1 MPNIIFLPLASSV
14 EAAPGAAL
22 LEAAARAGVGLDSEC
37 GGKGTCGSCLCLV
50 TAGRA
55 GGDSAA
61 FLAPEAIGEGYVLA
75 CRAVVGAEDLTV
87 RVPERAAGGPGQFV
101 AEDLAPGPAPAPED
115 LPVAPLILGVDPA
128 RAGDG
133 RSDLDRTAAA
143 LARAGEARPRF
154 ALSAMRKAA
163 AALRA
168 EDGKISLCLDRTQGR
183 AFRLRPA
190 SAAGRPLGAAV
201 DLGTT
206 TVAVALVD
214 LATGRTLAADTAY
227 NAQTARGL
235 DVISRITWAARP
247 SGLRELT
254 RLARGTV
261 NRLLEGLARRFGRA
275 RRDIVAVSL
284 SGNTT
289 MTHLLLGLP
298 PEHIR
303 LAPYTPTVFA
313 PGGLDCR
320 EAGLF
325 AHPAAPLFLAPAV
338 GSYVGGDIASG
349 LLASGVAEAEGVS
362 LFLDLGTNGEA
373 VLGNRDF
380 LLCCACSVGP
390 AFEGG
395 GLACGMRA
403 AFGAV
408 ERVDVDMASGAA
420 EAQTIGGGPALGLC
434 GSGAISLMA
443 GLFAAGWLD
452 PAARLD
458 RSRPCP
464 AIRSN
469 GRSADYLLVPAH
481 ASGAQHDIVVTETD
495 FGNLLRAKAA
505 VYAGCDLLLA
515 QAGLG
520 FADLDQV
527 VVAGGFGRFL
537 DVDAAIAIGLL
548 PELPREKFRFA
559 GNASLAGSTRA
570 LLSCQAQEQRSAI
583 ARRMTYLDLSD
594 EPAYMDRFTAALFL
608 PHTEAARFPSAAARI
623 GSLGSPQLTEQAG
636 PQTSSLK
643 EKSSDTPPRPGA
655 KHPDGTTPAA
665 GTDAHQ
671 ETNSPLEIS
680 SDTSAPPGVKKPAG
694 TPAPES
700 PKEASLRQAATHTA
714 ATLAQEDLAAR
725 AAGLGID
732 PPGPDGAL
740 KFRFLERR
748 LRVAP
753 PDFTVCDAESGAPVK
768 AAEAAL
774 ALHLL
779 ALPTPIA
786 AGGEPIAFRELPS
799 GPFYLGPFRS
809 RSVAP
814 LASMV
819 GSEVD
824 RLREVLDG
832 FDWADAPHG
841 DFAARIRVLGNLFVT
856 LVYHLGGEEFPPTA
870 DLLFD
875 PSARRLLDADTAA
888 ALASRLCLALVRGIR
903 R

>member
-1 MPNIIFLPLASSV
+1 MPKITFEPLGRSV
-14 EAAPGAAL
+14 DVAPGTGL
-22 LEAAARAGVGLDSEC
+22 LDAAAGAGVRVESEC

-50 TAGRA
+50 AAGA
-55 GGDSAA
+55 VAGDSSA
-61 FLAPEAIGEGYVLA
+61 FLAPEVIEEGYVLA
-75 CRAVVGAEDLTV
+75 CRAVAGEEDATL
-87 RVPERAAGGPGQFV
+87 RVSERFTCEQGQFV
-101 AEDLAPGPAPAPED
+101 SEDPACGQAPPPVPAD
-115 LPVAPLILGVDPA
+115 LPVAVHSLAVDPP

-133 RSDLDRTAAA
+133 MSDLDRVAAA
-143 LARAGEARPRF
+143 LNKAGEKPPHF
-154 ALSAMRKAA
+154 ALPAMRKAA
-163 AALRA
+163 AALRNS
-168 EDGKISLCLDRTQGR
+168 GGHVSLCLDRDRGR
-183 AFRLRPA
+183 VFRLRPA
-190 SAAGRPLGAAV
+190 GAAGHPVGAAV

-206 TVAVALVD
+206 TVAAALVD

-261 NRLLEGLARRFGRA
+261 NRLLEGLARRVGRA

-313 PGGLDCR
+313 PDGLDCR
-320 EAGLF
+320 EAGLY

-408 ERVDVDMASGAA
+408 ERVDVDPASGAA

-443 GLFAAGWLD
+443 GLFRAGWLD

-464 AIRSN
+464 AIRST

-481 ASGAQHDIVVTETD
+481 ASGTEHDIVVTETD
-495 FGNLLRAKAA
+495 FDNLLRAKAA

-623 GSLGSPQLTEQAG
+623 ATQDGPQLMEQAG
-636 PQTSSLK
+636 PQASSL
-643 EKSSDTPPRPGA
+643 EK
-655 KHPDGTTPAA
+655 K
-665 GTDAHQ
+665 
-671 ETNSPLEIS
+671 S
-680 SDTSAPPGVKKPAG
+680 SDTSARPGAKQPAG
-694 TPAPES
+694 TATPET

-714 ATLAQEDLAAR
+714 ATLAQEDLADR

-732 PPGPDGAL
+732 PPGPDGSL

-753 PDFTVCDAESGAPVK
+753 PDFTVCDAESGAPAK

-809 RSVAP
+809 RSVVP
-814 LASMV
+814 LAATA
-819 GSEVD
+819 GND
-824 RLREVLDG
+824 LDKLHAALDG
-832 FDWADAPHG
+832 FDWTAMPHG

-856 LVYHLGGEEFPPTA
+856 LVYHLGDEEFPPTA

-888 ALASRLCLALVRGIR
+888 TLASRLCLALVRRMG
-903 R
+903 